1 MHLLWGIVCVELFT
15 EPWNFES
22 VEFAFRNGDFWLRN
36 ASFVCQQLSFLYT
49 CMCVCWQHSRVVTLL
64 LLLIT
69 CKFHRMSHAQHRN
82 LKAFKW
88 FASQPWLAMW
98 RDVTSFSSSHART
111 IKASHAATQFLL
123 VVVAKVARSL
133 SLLSLSRFLLSLFAA
148 LRSFITLSLAWERAS
163 KMFALYQK
171 PSLSLARAVNIAWPV
186 QKRNFELES
195 LECSHCERKKGSLS
209 LLFLLIRIYRKE
221 NTQNWV
227 CFFLSLML
235 FCLFCTLLILA
246 HSKEFYNLDFSL
258 YSLIYVQTKI

>member
-1 MHLLWGIVCVELFT
+1 
-15 EPWNFES
+15 
-22 VEFAFRNGDFWLRN
+22 
-36 ASFVCQQLSFLYT
+36 
-49 CMCVCWQHSRVVTLL
+49 MCVCWQHSRVVTLL

-98 RDVTSFSSSHART
+98 RDVTSFSSSHAHA

-133 SLLSLSRFLLSLFAA
+133 SALSLVFNSFFSLHCALSK
-148 LRSFITLSLAWERAS
+148 RSLARWYAS
-163 KMFALYQK
+163 KNVALYQK

-195 LECSHCERKKGSLS
+195 LECSHCERKKRFS

-221 NTQNWV
+221 NTQNCV
-227 CFFLSLML
+227 CFFS
-235 FCLFCTLLILA
+235 
-246 HSKEFYNLDFSL
+246 
-258 YSLIYVQTKI
+258 

>member
-1 MHLLWGIVCVELFT
+1 MLGAWLSLLVDHLLATLISIGFLYGIVPLFACVSVCDFYCFSSHRRLMHLLWGIVCVELFT

-98 RDVTSFSSSHART
+98 RDVTSFSSSHAHT

-133 SLLSLSRFLLSLFAA
+133 SLLSLSRFYSLFSLHCA
-148 LRSFITLSLAWERAS
+148 LS
-163 KMFALYQK
+163 
-171 PSLSLARAVNIAWPV
+171 
-186 QKRNFELES
+186 
-195 LECSHCERKKGSLS
+195 
-209 LLFLLIRIYRKE
+209 
-221 NTQNWV
+221 
-227 CFFLSLML
+227 
-235 FCLFCTLLILA
+235 
-246 HSKEFYNLDFSL
+246 
-258 YSLIYVQTKI
+258 